1 MPQNCQKLLT
11 LVSLDLCRPSPLLT
25 FVGID
30 LYLTLWPWLLLTYS
44 PGPVNNP
51 VGTERAGVFDYWL
64 WLRTPWGKIL
74 TQVEVCHPGRKIQ
87 YGRHK
92 IRSIGNLGRGTWK
105 SQHVSRSFKVGSFER
120 YWGIFSYKIIKKIKK
135 SEICHQ
141 GGYYAPPLCE
151 NGKMGIKHQVWHLQT

>member
-1 MPQNCQKLLT
+1 MLFCK
-11 LVSLDLCRPSPLLT
+11 RY
-25 FVGID
+25 F
-30 LYLTLWPWLLLTYS
+30 S

-51 VGTERAGVFDYWL
+51 VGTERGGVFDYWL

-92 IRSIGNLGRGTWK
+92 IRSIGNLGRGMWK

-120 YWGIFSYKIIKKIKK
+120 YWGIFSYKIIKNKKIPK
-135 SEICHQ
+135 SATRLNNVIPNKNIRINNSSLQELHETGNWRCTELLSSFYKYLIVYIYHWKEI
-141 GGYYAPPLCE
+141 
-151 NGKMGIKHQVWHLQT
+151 NS

>member
-1 MPQNCQKLLT
+1 M
-11 LVSLDLCRPSPLLT
+11 
-25 FVGID
+25 
-30 LYLTLWPWLLLTYS
+30 LLLDILFKATKYLFFLLNQPVWFFTWSSWPGTLYGIS

-51 VGTERAGVFDYWL
+51 VGTERGGVFDYWL

-120 YWGIFSYKIIKKIKK
+120 YWGIFSYKIIKNQKNPK
-135 SEICHQ
+135 SATRGAIMLRH
-141 GGYYAPPLCE
+141 YA
-151 NGKMGIKHQVWHLQT
+151 KTVKWA